1 MTDGFVCVAVATP
14 AVKVADCDANL
25 NEIIRISKAAAC
37 DGAKLILFP
46 ELCITAYTCGDLFFT
61 DALIR
66 SAEKA
71 LFRIAME
78 TAELDS
84 LIAVGLPLRVC
95 GKLYNC
101 AALIKGGRILGV
113 VPKAYIPNYGE
124 YYELRYF
131 SPAPE
136 KNSNI
141 DLLGESVPFGKNII
155 LSCNEMSELRISAE
169 ICEDLHVA
177 VPPSSYHAI
186 SGATVILNLSASN
199 EIVSK
204 DELRRMLVLSQS
216 SRTHSAYLYS
226 STGNGESTT
235 DLVFSGHCIV
245 AEDGKLVAEKV
256 PFSADEYII
265 TEIDVGRIAYER
277 QRVNTFCPSCGAEYI
292 NIPFSLRLGETK
304 LTRYIDPEPFLPSDR
319 SKLPDR
325 CETILTIQAKGLAK
339 RIEVSRAKKC
349 VVAVSGGLDSCL
361 ALLVSARAME
371 LLGRPKK
378 DIIAVTMPC
387 FGTTKRT
394 KSNAEILSSCLETD
408 FRCIDIA
415 EAVVLHFKDIGHD
428 SEKHD
433 VVYENAQA
441 RQRTLVIMD
450 IANAE
455 NGLVIGTGDLSELV
469 LGWATYNGD
478 HMSMYGVNS
487 SLPKTLIRHIVSYLA
502 DKYER
507 EGKTE
512 LSKALRDILAT
523 PVSPELLPAKDGNIS
538 QMTEDLV
545 GPYELH
551 DFHLYYM
558 LRYGFSPRKLL
569 RLSEKAF
576 GDIYDRDTRLKWLE
590 VLTRRFF
597 AQQFKRSCLPD
608 GPKVCDVA
616 VSPRGDLRMP
626 SDAACSVWLD
636 EIEKLK
642 G

>member
-204 DELRRMLVLSQS
+204 DELRRMRVLSQS
-216 SRTHSAYLYS
+216 
-226 STGNGESTT
+226 
-235 DLVFSGHCIV
+235 
-245 AEDGKLVAEKV
+245 
-256 PFSADEYII
+256 
-265 TEIDVGRIAYER
+265 
-277 QRVNTFCPSCGAEYI
+277 
-292 NIPFSLRLGETK
+292 
-304 LTRYIDPEPFLPSDR
+304 
-319 SKLPDR
+319 
-325 CETILTIQAKGLAK
+325 
-339 RIEVSRAKKC
+339 
-349 VVAVSGGLDSCL
+349 
-361 ALLVSARAME
+361 
-371 LLGRPKK
+371 
-378 DIIAVTMPC
+378 
-387 FGTTKRT
+387 
-394 KSNAEILSSCLETD
+394 
-408 FRCIDIA
+408 
-415 EAVVLHFKDIGHD
+415 
-428 SEKHD
+428 
-433 VVYENAQA
+433 
-441 RQRTLVIMD
+441 
-450 IANAE
+450 
-455 NGLVIGTGDLSELV
+455 
-469 LGWATYNGD
+469 
-478 HMSMYGVNS
+478 
-487 SLPKTLIRHIVSYLA
+487 
-502 DKYER
+502 
-507 EGKTE
+507 
-512 LSKALRDILAT
+512 
-523 PVSPELLPAKDGNIS
+523 
-538 QMTEDLV
+538 
-545 GPYELH
+545 
-551 DFHLYYM
+551 
-558 LRYGFSPRKLL
+558 
-569 RLSEKAF
+569 
-576 GDIYDRDTRLKWLE
+576 
-590 VLTRRFF
+590 
-597 AQQFKRSCLPD
+597 
-608 GPKVCDVA
+608 
-616 VSPRGDLRMP
+616 
-626 SDAACSVWLD
+626 
-636 EIEKLK
+636 
-642 G
+642 